1 MYTGNNTLV
10 VPLLEIT
17 YTRHYRYIWSCLQC
31 ANMNPTL
38 FPLAIKHHQIVQLYD
53 WSCYSNVPYTYSFC
67 HWSVRKVHWN
77 TISLLSQCHCIYDQ
91 NFITEAQC
99 KELGIQYNT
108 TELHKT
114 DYLFYVPTET
124 AIPQFMENFRASF
137 PDSSITPKMH
147 LLEDHVIPWAKKWHV
162 GFGLLGEQ
170 GAESIHAR
178 FNTLQRTYHSI
189 PDKVQQLLAI
199 MKEQLL
205 FIAPRNVVAIPQ

>member
-1 MYTGNNTLV
+1 MIEVATVMCPILIPSATEV
-10 VPLLEIT
+10 
-17 YTRHYRYIWSCLQC
+17 C
-31 ANMNPTL
+31 AKFTETL
-38 FPLAIKHHQIVQLYD
+38 F
-53 WSCYSNVPYTYSFC
+53 
-67 HWSVRKVHWN
+67 
-77 TISLLSQCHCIYDQ
+77 LLSQCHCIYDQ

-99 KELGIQYNT
+99 KEL
-108 TELHKT
+108 
-114 DYLFYVPTET
+114 ET

-147 LLEDHVIPWAKKWHV
+147 LLEDHVIPWAKEWHV
-162 GFGLLGEQ
+162 RFGLLGEQ

-178 FNTLQRTYHSI
+178 FNTLQRTYHSM